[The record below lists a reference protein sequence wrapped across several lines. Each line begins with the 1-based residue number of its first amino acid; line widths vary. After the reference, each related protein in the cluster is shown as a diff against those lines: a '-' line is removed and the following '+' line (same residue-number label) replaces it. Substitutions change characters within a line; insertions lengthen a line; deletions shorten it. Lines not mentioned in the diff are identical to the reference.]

1 MKERAASRPVAP
13 ENISPRK
20 LGGGSHSKKVQS
32 AGARAKPAATG
43 IESTV
48 PQEDGK
54 QHDGGAARVIRDSF
68 TMPVGDY
75 ELIGV
80 LKTRCIGLGIA
91 VKKSELLRA
100 GLHALARISDES
112 LAQVVRAVES
122 VKTGR
127 PPGGKKKKKANRA
140 KGKHPRRWRRPTNGC
155 RWAREMR
162 AGADALST
170 YGIASRRRVQRRV
183 EQSDSDR
190 RNECRRGTAPVQP
203 IERRVARLRQVVQQT
218 RQPCDEQ

>member
-1 MKERAASRPVAP
+1 VPNEDKLAVKERAALSAVAP
-13 ENISPRK
+13 ANISPSK
-20 LGGGSHSKKVQS
+20 LGGASHSKNVQS
-32 AGARAKPAATG
+32 AGARAKPGATR

-48 PQEDGK
+48 PREGGK
-54 QHDGGAARVIRDSF
+54 QHDGAARVIRDSF

-112 LAQVVRAVES
+112 LAQVVCAVES

-140 KGKHPRRWRRPTNGC
+140 KGKKR
-155 RWAREMR
+155 
-162 AGADALST
+162 
-170 YGIASRRRVQRRV
+170 
-183 EQSDSDR
+183 
-190 RNECRRGTAPVQP
+190 
-203 IERRVARLRQVVQQT
+203 
-218 RQPCDEQ
+218 